1 MKFFCTL
8 SRLVSG
14 FDFQTAEGSVADH
27 EHQFQP
33 AGVEFEEQQTVHFA
47 DLFVP
52 SLSYFGLI

>member
-1 MKFFCTL
+1 M
-8 SRLVSG
+8 
-14 FDFQTAEGSVADH
+14 ANH

-52 SLSYFGLI
+52 SLSYFGLIRDTGKSICAIRRS